1 MLCPISSLSPED
13 SQYDYSMA
21 YETLATLLVLDY
33 NITPVEEGHTELK
46 YQELEEGKYRQS
58 NGYLPRPLDLDS
70 MRLED
75 GLHGLVERLAEN
87 CHNVWA
93 AGRIKQGWTYGRSTV
108 SLGVHVY
115 TCCCVY
121 IHVVVCTYMLLCVV
135 VCTYMLL
142 CTYMLCVVVCTYML
156 LCVHTCCVYIHV
168 HVHVVCTYMLS
179 CVQCAC
185 IMYTHS
191 TLSQKPLLYVFSNE
205 VCVYLLCNSTLHLL
219 HIAIGQ

>member
-33 NITPVEEGHTELK
+33 NITPVEEGHAELK
-46 YQELEEGKYRQS
+46 YQELEEGKYCQS
-58 NGYLPRPLDLDS
+58 NGYLPRPLDLDLV
-70 MRLED
+70 RLED

-108 SLGVHVY
+108 SLGVHVHTCWCVY
-115 TCCCVY
+115 INVVVCTCCCVY
-121 IHVVVCTYMLLCVV
+121 IH
-135 VCTYMLL
+135 
-142 CTYMLCVVVCTYML
+142 VVVCTYML

-168 HVHVVCTYMLS
+168 VVCTYMLL
-179 CVQCAC
+179 CVQYAC
-185 IMYTHS
+185 ITYVHTQHSVSKAFVICILNHLMKYVYTYCVI
-191 TLSQKPLLYVFSNE
+191 LLYTF
-205 VCVYLLCNSTLHLL
+205 C
-219 HIAIGQ
+219 IGIGQ